1 MINRNIWTRILTS
14 TEEIKYEFSI
24 GKRYLKIRLIAGC
37 ALGVILLFLIPLLGL
52 ILILIFYFY
61 YGFYLKKANR
71 YVFTNKRALICKG
84 WLSTKLI
91 SIDYNKIT
99 DIEVQEPFFEKL
111 FYKTG
116 TISLNTAGTTLK
128 EVILE
133 RVESPYKIKKKL
145 YALKDKNQKI
155 ASGRFLNKPSPP
167 RLTQRGRRF

>member
-1 MINRNIWTRILTS
+1 MIDRNIWTKILTS

-24 GKRYLKIRLIAGC
+24 GKRYLKIRLITTC
-37 ALGVILLFLIPLLGL
+37 ALGVILLFLVPWLGL
-52 ILILIFYFY
+52 ILILIFYLY

-71 YVFTNKRALICKG
+71 YIFTNKRVLIRRG

-91 SIDYNKIT
+91 SIDFNKIT

-116 TISLNTAGTTLK
+116 TISLNTAGTSLK

-133 RVESPYKIKKKL
+133 RIENPYKVRKKL
-145 YALKDKNQKI
+145 DVLKDQNKKI
-155 ASGRFLNKPSPP
+155 ASGLFLK
-167 RLTQRGRRF
+167 TKQF

>member
-1 MINRNIWTRILTS
+1 MIDRNIWTKILTS

-24 GKRYLKIRLIAGC
+24 GKRYLKIRLITGYT
-37 ALGVILLFLIPLLGL
+37 LGVILLFLLPLLGF
-52 ILILIFYFY
+52 ILILIFYLY

-71 YVFTNKRALICKG
+71 YIFTNKRVLIRRG

-91 SIDYNKIT
+91 SIDFNKIT

-116 TISLNTAGTTLK
+116 TISLNTAGTSLR

-133 RVESPYKIKKKL
+133 RIENPYKVRKKL
-145 YALKDKNQKI
+145 DALKDQNKKI
-155 ASGRFLNKPSPP
+155 ASGLFLKTH
-167 RLTQRGRRF
+167 RHGGAGKQF